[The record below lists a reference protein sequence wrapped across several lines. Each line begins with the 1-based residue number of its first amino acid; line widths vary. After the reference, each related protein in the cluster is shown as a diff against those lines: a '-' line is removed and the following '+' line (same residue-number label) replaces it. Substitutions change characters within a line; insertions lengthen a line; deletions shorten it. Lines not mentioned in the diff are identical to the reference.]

1 MMRNRLDF
9 KRLFTYVLF
18 CCILSIIS
26 VDRLAAQAQAAPA
39 RAPAPAQS
47 TSTLA
52 IRITGFRNAHGKINI
67 ALYRD
72 AVGFPSD
79 RASAVAAQ
87 RLEINP
93 QTMSATAVFKDL
105 PQGVY
110 AVSVFHDEN
119 LTGKMEF
126 DALGI
131 PRNGY
136 GFSNNPE
143 TSYGPP
149 TPDQARFTVNQ
160 AETTIEIKLIYLQ

>member
-9 KRLFTYVLF
+9 KRKFACFLL
-18 CCILSIIS
+18 CCTLSIIS
-26 VDRLAAQAQAAPA
+26 VDRLAAQAQATPAP
-39 RAPAPAQS
+39 APAPAQS

-52 IRITGFRNAHGKINI
+52 IRITGFRNAHGTIHI
-67 ALYRD
+67 ALFRD
-72 AVGFPSD
+72 AKGFPSD
-79 RASAVAAQ
+79 PASAVAAQ

-126 DALGI
+126 DAQGI

-136 GFSNNPE
+136 GFSNNPDS
-143 TSYGPP
+143 SYGPP
-149 TPDQARFTVNQ
+149 TPDQAKFTVNQ
-160 AETTIEIKLIYLQ
+160 AETTIEIKLIYWQ